1 MKATWLY
8 RIAAILL
15 VLFATGHTIGFLK
28 FVPPTPEG
36 KAVMDAMNTVT
47 LQPGAAYTYG
57 GFYRGFGFFA
67 TVYFLFAAFLAWHLG
82 ELARKLPAAAGS
94 LPWVFFF
101 LQLVSLALTWKYFPP
116 PPIVFSALTTLCAG
130 GAAFLMRP
138 ASSIP
143 SSERA

>member
-36 KAVMDAMNTVT
+36 KAVMESMNTVT
-47 LQPGAAYTYG
+47 LLPSAPYTYG
-57 GFYRGFGFFA
+57 GFYRGFGLLV
-67 TVYFLFAAFLAWHLG
+67 TVYFLFAAFVAWHLG

-94 LPWVFFF
+94 LPRVFFF
-101 LQLVSLALTWKYFPP
+101 LQFVGLALTWRYFPR

-130 GAAFLMRP
+130 GAAFLMGS